1 MRALI
6 FRNSSL
12 VVGDLPDPEPDE
24 GQVLVKTLAAGI
36 CGSDVHIRDLAAKA
50 PPGSFPSEVVWGHE
64 FCCELLG
71 YGAETEQ
78 KLKPGTRV
86 CSVPI
91 AYSSRGASMLGS
103 ASERPGGFGERMV
116 LNESMLVPVAMAQ
129 VAPGDVPLVV
139 GCGPVGLSV
148 IAGLAIKGI
157 HPIIAADFSPARRK
171 MAETMGADLV
181 LDPADGSPYEGW
193 QRELT
198 PDGVAADAGAQV
210 DIRAIL
216 GMGPK
221 LRPGVIFECVGIP
234 GVIQQVLDGAMR
246 ETRVVVVGVCMERD
260 EILPLSG
267 LSKQVSIQFSIG
279 YTPQEFTQTLRH
291 LADGRIDGSS
301 WITGKVGLSEAAG
314 AFDELK
320 NPERHV
326 KILIEPWR

>member
-36 CGSDVHIRDLAAKA
+36 CGSDVHIRDLAVKA

-71 YGAETEQ
+71 YGPETEQ

-91 AYSSRGASMLGS
+91 AYSSRGTSMLGV
-103 ASERPGGFGERMV
+103 APERPGGFAERMV
-116 LNESMLVPVAMAQ
+116 LNESMLVPVPDGMPTEHAALTEPMAVGWHAVAMAQ
-129 VAPGDVPLVV
+129 VASGDVPLVV

-171 MAETMGADLV
+171 LAETMGADIV
-181 LDPADGSPYEGW
+181 LDPADGSPYESSSRHTAGSPCSAH
-193 QRELT
+193 QGTDELHGA
-198 PDGVAADAGAQV
+198 GVVGQ
-210 DIRAIL
+210 
-216 GMGPK
+216 
-221 LRPGVIFECVGIP
+221 RPGTRLRLVRAGRVAQRPLVDALLKHGEAEVVEDLVVGQVTQRGQSP
-234 GVIQQVLDGAMR
+234 CGAVVLD
-246 ETRVVVVGVCMERD
+246 
-260 EILPLSG
+260 
-267 LSKQVSIQFSIG
+267 
-279 YTPQEFTQTLRH
+279 
-291 LADGRIDGSS
+291 
-301 WITGKVGLSEAAG
+301 
-314 AFDELK
+314 
-320 NPERHV
+320 
-326 KILIEPWR
+326 